1 MPQKIKME
9 VLAQLGLTEAQ
20 KKQLEALTAKSRPD
34 TRKFNVFMSIKDGV
48 ELAKAHPN
56 WRIELGNVTDR
67 DADTPEVQAFIPAR
81 FK

>member
-20 KKQLEALTAKSRPD
+20 KKQLETLTAKSRPD
-34 TRKFNVFMSIKDGV
+34 TRKFHVFMSVKDAV
-48 ELAKAHPN
+48 ELAKAHAN

-81 FK
+81 LK